1 MAAPTVITR
10 SNFDQTP
17 SITKQPLYRAKL
29 KNKEITME
37 QLRTVSIAVF
47 DALEKEGIH
56 FVSDV
61 EEDKFHDS
69 LNLFLEE
76 TFNWPDYVS
85 FN

>member
-1 MAAPTVITR
+1 MNNN
-10 SNFDQTP
+10 NFDQTP
-17 SITKQPLYRAKL
+17 SITKQPLYRAQV

-56 FVSDV
+56 FVSH
-61 EEDKFHDS
+61 EQEDKFHAS

-76 TFNWPDYVS
+76 SFNWPDYVS